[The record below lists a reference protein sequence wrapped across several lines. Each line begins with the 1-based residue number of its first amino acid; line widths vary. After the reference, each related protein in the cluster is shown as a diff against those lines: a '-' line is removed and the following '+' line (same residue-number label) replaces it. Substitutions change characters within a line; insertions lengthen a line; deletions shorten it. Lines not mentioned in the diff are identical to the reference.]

1 MKRPRVS
8 VRVPAPSPYL
18 DLVRASPLV
27 PIQNKADHKAALAVI
42 DRMTKVESQSQSDS
56 GLSPWEAAYLEVLGV
71 LTRDYERRRE
81 PLPGADVDG
90 AGVLADLMREHGL
103 SIAAL
108 GRETGLPPSTL
119 SEILSRRRGI
129 SRRVRAKLCARFGVG
144 PAAFV

>member
-42 DRMTKVESQSQSDS
+42 DRMTKYDS
-56 GLSPWEAAYLEVLGV
+56 ALSPWEAAYLEVLGV